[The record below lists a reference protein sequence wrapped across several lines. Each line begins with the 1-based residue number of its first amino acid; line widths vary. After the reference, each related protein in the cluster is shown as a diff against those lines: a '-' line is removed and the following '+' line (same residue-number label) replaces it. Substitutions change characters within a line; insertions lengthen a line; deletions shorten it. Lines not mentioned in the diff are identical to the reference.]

1 MEHSVSLPASF
12 ILTLSA
18 CKYTPLSQKNLANKS
33 NRILEVHNKT
43 IIPIAGCLITLTG
56 YWIWNIVISA
66 VYSYTN
72 KTRPLY
78 HIKDGFI
85 YHHGRD
91 ITWWLILL
99 LTILSLLVYELGVQ
113 SLRKTFFPTDT
124 DIFQV
129 LQKDPAIRKRFEEM
143 LKREEEA
150 WNIPEEEK
158 EQDVS
163 IEDILGAKA
172 KEEVDI
178 QLQQVEASKK
188 PRGRGLLARRKKSV
202 DESNTIEM
210 SQR

>member
-1 MEHSVSLPASF
+1 
-12 ILTLSA
+12 
-18 CKYTPLSQKNLANKS
+18 
-33 NRILEVHNKT
+33 
-43 IIPIAGCLITLTG
+43 
-56 YWIWNIVISA
+56 
-66 VYSYTN
+66 
-72 KTRPLY
+72 
-78 HIKDGFI
+78 
-85 YHHGRD
+85 
-91 ITWWLILL
+91 
-99 LTILSLLVYELGVQ
+99 
-113 SLRKTFFPTDT
+113 
-124 DIFQV
+124 
-129 LQKDPAIRKRFEEM
+129 M